1 MPTPLPIPPE
11 ARVGYC
17 CLFRPPL
24 PDPKEVA
31 RFNVT
36 GTTVAALSRMER
48 VDAYEKMLA
57 LVSRNM
63 HALDAHIRR
72 VATASPIER
81 MLRLD
86 SGVLPAYTH
95 PVARW
100 MYDEPDLRRMV
111 EDGLAHAGDLARRG
125 GVRVSLHPG
134 PFCVIGSQNPAALKN
149 GVEDFEY
156 HTDLMRWMGFAGGWH
171 PQGAHINIH
180 VGSTATGVEGFR
192 AGLNL
197 LSEDAR
203 NLITVENDEISFDL
217 DSVLALADAL
227 PIVFDLHHEW
237 ISSGGTYVQTDDPRI
252 PQVVASW
259 RGVRPVA
266 HISVSRE
273 DVLPDHDPAALPEFQ
288 ALLAAGF
295 KVRDLRAHSEFMWN
309 DAVNDWAASHLAWA
323 DLEVEAKQKNLASHQ
338 LAEHARQRRLRD
350 PAGLTTGPAEQE
362 RRQAA

>member
-1 MPTPLPIPPE
+1 MRSPLPIPPE

-31 RFNVT
+31 RFNVS
-36 GTTVAALSRMER
+36 GTTITALSRMER
-48 VDAYEKMLA
+48 ADAYEKV
-57 LVSRNM
+57 LVLVTRNL
-63 HALDAHIRR
+63 HALEAHLRR

-100 MYDEPDLRRMV
+100 MYDEPELRRMV
-111 EDGLAHAGDLARRG
+111 EHGLARVGDVARAA

-134 PFCVIGSQNPAALKN
+134 QFCVIGSLNPAAQQN
-149 GVEDFEY
+149 GIEDFEY
-156 HTDLMRWMGFAGGWH
+156 HTDLLRWMGFAGGWH
-171 PQGAHINIH
+171 PHGAHINIH
-180 VGSTATGVEGFR
+180 VGSTATGVEGYR
-192 AGLNL
+192 AGLKK

-203 NLITVENDEISFDL
+203 NLITVENDEVSFNL
-217 DSVLALADAL
+217 DSLLPLADAV

-237 ISSGGTYVQTDDPRI
+237 ISSGGTYVQPDDPRI
-252 PQVVASW
+252 PRIQESW

-273 DVLPDHDPAALPEFQ
+273 DVLPEHDATALPDFR
-288 ALLAAGF
+288 ALLASG
-295 KVRDLRAHSEFMWN
+295 KTGRDLRAHSEFMWN
-309 DAVNDWAASHLAWA
+309 DAVNEWAAGHLSWA

-338 LAEHARQRRLRD
+338 LAEHARQRRGVPPKPDAAR
-350 PAGLTTGPAEQE
+350 QE
-362 RRQAA
+362 MERAA